1 MYTALRK
8 ELESARSVTA
18 LSIDCLKALNTRAA
32 LKAVKKQFPEQF
44 PFGNL
49 LTFGNKTFSNNL

>member
-8 ELESARSVTA
+8 ELESGRMMTA

-32 LKAVKKQFPEQF
+32 LKAVKKRFPEQF

-49 LTFGNKTFSNNL
+49 LTFASKTFSNDL